1 MGTWSPHIYDND
13 TALEFMWNV
22 VHKTVKMAENN
33 NEYLVVAEMFIKY
46 GAVDEVGKIIEK
58 LTEVIKEELSND
70 VINEWKED
78 CREPR
83 KILLNDMLKKIEDI
97 KNDSKE
103 GLELERKFENKYN

>member
-1 MGTWSPHIYDND
+1 MGVWSYNVYDND

-22 VHKTVKMAENN
+22 VYEAFKMAKDN

-46 GAVDEVGKIIEK
+46 GAVDEVGNIIEK

-83 KILLNDMLKKIEDI
+83 KILLNDILKKIEDI

-103 GLELERKFENKYN
+103 GLEQERKFENKYK